1 MASSAMSSGTPSRL
15 MSVRAVR
22 RRSCR
27 VKSTPLACC
36 SLATSFVQPLM
47 RPVCTLVRSSEGC
60 PSKPAVSHARRR
72 RSMQASGEKPRWTS
86 AVSGRWTRSDVARE
100 ELPHQA
106 HCRAAAVER
115 AHLHEAVRYSFHHV

>member
-1 MASSAMSSGTPSRL
+1 MENRWAMRKAEQHQAESFPSHGRGRRFNPYSAH
-15 MSVRAVR
+15 
-22 RRSCR
+22 
-27 VKSTPLACC
+27 
-36 SLATSFVQPLM
+36 QPLLL
-47 RPVCTLVRSSEGC
+47 RSYGWQANACTLVRSSEGC
-60 PSKPAVSHARRR
+60 PSKPAVSHARRG